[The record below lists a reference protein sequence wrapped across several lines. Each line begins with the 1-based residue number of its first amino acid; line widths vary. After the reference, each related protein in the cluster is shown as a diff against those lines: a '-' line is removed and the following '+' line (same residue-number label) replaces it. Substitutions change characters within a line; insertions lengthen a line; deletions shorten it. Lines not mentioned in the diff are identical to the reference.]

1 MATKNNKLP
10 RNLYFGD
17 RPNAQASKLR
27 RPRAIHK
34 FDDSDLHEYQQK
46 FTGAV
51 NGVVRSEKQLPG
63 SELVPREVPNHLLL
77 ISVLEHLCYM
87 YTRDVRKAQELFKLI
102 FEQLGKLKVVSPLIA
117 LDEMSSLRSQYRH
130 RLHEMLIA
138 AVQKVE
144 KGPLL
149 ALPSTTESLDKWMSS
164 VRVEDMININTS
176 RYSNEFIQVEKLGRG
191 GFGSVY
197 KAKNKLDG
205 RLYAIKK
212 IKFKHS
218 NPDLWFKVLREVKAL
233 ANLQHP
239 NIVGYNAAWLEYGAQ
254 GIHAQHVLAQTT
266 DSDSTSEDS
275 IPSHSPDLGD
285 DPSVIFTDE
294 IDENFYNEV
303 PNFKLSSVP
312 NRLNIKELSTTKSGS
327 QTEQDS
333 SAPISKGQSSTYDEE
348 TSILSQGKSLEMNGL
363 NGQLFRMELKT
374 CSQRKQNSSQS
385 NEDHYRKHL
394 HRNVKFTRSISDTG
408 DMRTHGYLNHL
419 TNDSF
424 ILKMTVTLHIQME
437 ICSKTLKLWMEER
450 NQQYCNPSDFLK
462 CASTNMQIFRQIL
475 KAVDYIHSH
484 GVIHRD
490 LKPCNIFLQGENLH
504 VKIGDFGLARDDV
517 FSPTSDDPVI
527 FLPSD
532 SPSESVV
539 SEINDHTSGVGTYL
553 YASPEQLKSAYYDQ
567 KSDIFSLGIILYE
580 MFNLF
585 RTEMERVKT
594 LKELREGKISETVL
608 TYWQPQAETIL
619 KMTNKLHKERPSAS
633 EVLHGSLFHTKDQV
647 IHELREKL
655 KSQDEN
661 ISELKK
667 TICAKERL
675 IDTLQKQLAAALRFP
690 LR

>member
-1 MATKNNKLP
+1 MATKNKKQP
-10 RNLYFGD
+10 RNLDHVDG
-17 RPNAQASKLR
+17 PNAQASKLR
-27 RPRAIHK
+27 RPRLIHK

-46 FTGAV
+46 FTGAAS
-51 NGVVRSEKQLPG
+51 GVVKSENQLPS
-63 SELVPREVPNHLLL
+63 SELVPRAVPNHLLL

-87 YTRDVRKAQELFKLI
+87 YTRDVRKAQELFKLV

-130 RLHEMLIA
+130 RLHEMLVA
-138 AVQKVE
+138 AVQRVE

-149 ALPSTTESLDKWMSS
+149 ALPSTTPESLDQWMSS

-218 NPDLWFKVLREVKAL
+218 NPGLWFKVLREVKAL

-239 NIVGYNAAWLEYGAQ
+239 NIVGYNAAWLEYGSQ
-254 GIHAQHVLAQTT
+254 GIHTQQVSAT

-275 IPSHSPDLGD
+275 VPSNNPDLGD

-294 IDENFYNEV
+294 IDENFYSEV
-303 PNFKLSSVP
+303 TDFKLSSVP
-312 NRLNIKELSTTKSGS
+312 NRLKIKELSTSKSGS
-327 QTEQDS
+327 QLQQES
-333 SAPISKGQSSTYDEE
+333 SASGLKGQSSTCNEQTSVLSHGKCQE
-348 TSILSQGKSLEMNGL
+348 TNEVNR
-363 NGQLFRMELKT
+363 QLLKIELQT
-374 CSQRKQNSSQS
+374 CSKKKKTSSQS
-385 NEDHYRKHL
+385 NEVHHKMHL
-394 HRNVKFTRSISDTG
+394 HRKLKFTRSISDTG
-408 DMRTHGYLNHL
+408 DIRTHGYLNDL
-419 TNDSF
+419 KEDNFS
-424 ILKMTVTLHIQME
+424 LKMTVTLYIQME

-527 FLPSD
+527 FLPPD
-532 SPSESVV
+532 SPT
-539 SEINDHTSGVGTYL
+539 EIVAPDTNDHTSGVGTYL
-553 YASPEQLKSAYYDQ
+553 YAAPEQLRSAYYDQ

-585 RTEMERVKT
+585 KTEMERVTT
-594 LKELREGKISETVL
+594 LKELREGKVSETLL

-619 KMTNKLHKERPSAS
+619 KMTNKSHKERPSAR
-633 EVLHGSLFHTKDQV
+633 EVLHGSLFCTKDQV
-647 IHELREKL
+647 IQELREKL
-655 KSQDEN
+655 KSQDKN

-667 TICAKERL
+667 TICAKDRL
-675 IDTLQKQLAAALRFP
+675 IDTLQKQLAAALKLPF
-690 LR
+690 